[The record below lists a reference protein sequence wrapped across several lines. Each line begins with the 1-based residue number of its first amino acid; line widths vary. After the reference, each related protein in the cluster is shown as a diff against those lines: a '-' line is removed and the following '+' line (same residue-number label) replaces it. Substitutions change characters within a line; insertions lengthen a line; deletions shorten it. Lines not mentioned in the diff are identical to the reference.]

1 MKKFKRSG
9 TLKGLFWPKYYR
21 DIKRII
27 SECEII
33 SESIKTTIFEDI
45 TDLKFDFKR
54 GDKVTIYREFIYA
67 INKGWLRVEQRV
79 VIRYL
84 AEHSNLTD
92 SDTLKR
98 RVNTIRQGFKRYKNV
113 YNSSWNCQ

>member
-1 MKKFKRSG
+1 MKKFKRSE
-9 TLKGLFWPKYYR
+9 TLQGLFWPKYYKE
-21 DIKRII
+21 IKLLI

-45 TDLKFDFKR
+45 VNLEFDFKR
-54 GDKVTIYREFIYA
+54 GDKVTIYREFIHA
-67 INKGWLRVEQRV
+67 IKKGWVRVEQRV

-98 RVNTIRQGFKRYKNV
+98 RVNTIRQGFKRYKNN
-113 YNSSWNCQ
+113 YL

>member
-1 MKKFKRSG
+1 MNKFERSE
-9 TLKGLFWPKYYR
+9 TLQGLFWPKYYKE
-21 DIKRII
+21 IKRLI

-33 SESIKTTIFEDI
+33 SESIKTTTFENI
-45 TDLKFDFKR
+45 VNLEFDFKR
-54 GDKVTIYREFIYA
+54 GDKVTIYREFIHA
-67 INKGWLRVEQRV
+67 IKKGWVRVEQRA

-98 RVNTIRQGFKRYKNV
+98 RVNTIRQGFKRYKNN
-113 YNSSWNCQ
+113 YL

>member
-1 MKKFKRSG
+1 MKKIKRSE
-9 TLKGLFWPKYYR
+9 TFKGLFWPKYYKE
-21 DIKRII
+21 IKRLI
-27 SECEII
+27 SECKII

-79 VIRYL
+79 VVRYL
-84 AEHSNLTD
+84 AEQSNLAD
-92 SDTLKR
+92 GDTLDKR
-98 RVNTIRQGFKRYKNV
+98 INTIRQGFKRYKNH
-113 YNSSWNCQ
+113 YL